1 MAVIDHEDFLRTIFS
16 MLDLRRT
23 ALTLLIVP
31 VTVLGS
37 WRFWH
42 EDSAVPDV
50 AIVQAQQGGLL
61 SAVTA
66 TGTVEARRT
75 VDIKYDTQSLIVGL
89 FVKEGDHVTAG
100 QTLATMDL
108 SLLNPALAQAR
119 QTLQKDEASLLLA
132 QASLKRA
139 EALAAA
145 QVLAQADLD
154 GVILHHSR

>member
-1 MAVIDHEDFLRTIFS
+1 MRSRRVPRQIKVVPTNKAITAPKNKKIPMAVIDHEDFLRTIFS

-66 TGTVEARRT
+66 TGDRPVVLVRWRHP
-75 VDIKYDTQSLIVGL
+75 VR
-89 FVKEGDHVTAG
+89 
-100 QTLATMDL
+100 
-108 SLLNPALAQAR
+108 LNPHAR
-119 QTLQKDEASLLLA
+119 SA
-132 QASLKRA
+132 R
-139 EALAAA
+139 
-145 QVLAQADLD
+145 
-154 GVILHHSR
+154 